1 MDVLDEI
8 KQSLIDHE
16 IDEIVIGYPI
26 GLNSHQTR
34 MSNVVD
40 EFIENEIVEKISEN
54 EAKVSFTI
62 INLDGLTQL
71 SSSEDITAR
80 EKELGIITEIL

>member
-1 MDVLDEI
+1 M
-8 KQSLIDHE
+8 
-16 IDEIVIGYPI
+16 EIVAKVSINKSNFDEWLDFFNGYKD
-26 GLNSHQTR
+26 R
-34 MSNVVD
+34 RD
-40 EFIENEIVEKISEN
+40 EFVENEIIEKISEN

-80 EKELGIITEIL
+80 EKELGIVTEIL

>member
-1 MDVLDEI
+1 M
-8 KQSLIDHE
+8 
-16 IDEIVIGYPI
+16 EIVAKVSINKSNFDEWLDFFNGYKD
-26 GLNSHQTR
+26 R
-34 MSNVVD
+34 RD
-40 EFIENEIVEKISEN
+40 EFVENEIVEKISEN

-71 SSSEDITAR
+71 SSSEDITVR